1 MDMSIHCTRTVGSR
15 IASNASLL
23 FGAKAIGALLGLISL
38 VVTARALDSQAEFGI
53 VIFLHAYML
62 FFAEMMTF
70 QPWQAVIS
78 FRVG

>member
-53 VIFLHAYML
+53 VIFFTRLHVVLCRNDDVPAM
-62 FFAEMMTF
+62 AGRD
-70 QPWQAVIS
+70 S
-78 FRVG
+78 FRV